1 MNMCSRVL
9 IALCIPAG
17 LFAAG
22 SLVPRR
28 SPAVIACRDS
38 QDVLAPCWRGA
49 KGGFKL
55 RETTD
60 PSGARH
66 LVRTSRA
73 HHTDV
78 ETTASLAS
86 AGSSEAAPLP
96 PPRPK
101 GLSR

>member
-1 MNMCSRVL
+1 MNMCSKVV

-22 SLVPRR
+22 SLMPRP
-28 SPAVIACRDS
+28 SPAVIACQDS
-38 QDVLAPCWRGA
+38 QDPQVSCWRGA
-49 KGGFKL
+49 KGGFTL

-60 PSGARH
+60 GSGARH
-66 LVRTSRA
+66 LARRTRSHPR
-73 HHTDV
+73 DV

-86 AGSSEAAPLP
+86 AEQAEAVPLP

-101 GLSR
+101 DLSR

>member
-9 IALCIPAG
+9 IALCILAG
-17 LFAAG
+17 LFAVA
-22 SLVPRR
+22 SLVPRH

-38 QDVLAPCWRGA
+38 QDVLTPCWRGA
-49 KGGFKL
+49 KGGLKL

-86 AGSSEAAPLP
+86 AGQAEAVPLP

-101 GLSR
+101 DLSR